1 MVVFDMWLQKWL
13 WDRYKELRLK
23 IGMNIS
29 FTFEE
34 AKEIFSYDSNET
46 VYKVLNE
53 LEKLNIIQVE
63 RAKED
68 ERQKRYKIAL
78 DLKDLPYAGLTVP
91 TDYEHLPQMYRPR
104 DMLFE
109 AGSMAVY
116 GTTAMPPSKAFDK
129 VYIKEGEE
137 LITLMP
143 KKPSA
148 TVEELLIEALKEFK
162 SGEVILRIILNSKVD
177 LDAVIR
183 NLNSYQ
189 KRYLGALLEILN
201 KKEYKNIVKSLY
213 EATEKD
219 KRVFSIYPKI
229 REMPKEYKEIGKKWR
244 INLNIERVDINEL

>member
-1 MVVFDMWLQKWL
+1 MWLQKWL
-13 WDRYKELRLK
+13 WDRYRELRLK
-23 IGMNIS
+23 IGMNIN
-29 FTFEE
+29 FTFEQ

-46 VYKVLNE
+46 IYKVLNE

-63 RAKED
+63 RSKED
-68 ERQKRYKIAL
+68 ERQKKYKIVL

-91 TDYEHLPQMYRPR
+91 TDYKQLPQIYKPK

-129 VYIKEGEE
+129 VYVKEGGE

-148 TVEELLIEALKEFK
+148 TVEGLLTEALKEFK
-162 SGEVILRIILNSKVD
+162 SGEVILRIILNSKID
-177 LDAVIR
+177 LDAVTK

-201 KKEYKNIVKSLY
+201 KKEYKNIVKLLY
-213 EATEKD
+213 KSTEND
-219 KRVFSIYPKI
+219 NRVFSVYPKI
-229 REMPKEYKEIGKKWR
+229 RETPKEYKEIGKKWR
-244 INLNIERVDINEL
+244 INLNIEKVDVDELRRS

>member
-1 MVVFDMWLQKWL
+1 MWLQKWIL
-13 WDRYKELRLK
+13 DRYMELRLK
-23 IGMNIS
+23 IGMNIG

-34 AKEIFSYDSNET
+34 AKEILSYDSEQT
-46 VYKVLNE
+46 LYKVLNE

-68 ERQKRYKIAL
+68 ERQKKYKIIL

-91 TDYEHLPQMYRPR
+91 TDYEHLPQMYRPK

-109 AGSMAVY
+109 TGSMAVY
-116 GTTAMPPSKAFDK
+116 GTTAMPPSRAFDK
-129 VYIKEGEE
+129 VYDKEGKG

-148 TVEELLIEALKEFK
+148 TVEELLIEALKELK
-162 SGEVILRIILNSKVD
+162 SGEVILRIIINSKID
-177 LDAVIR
+177 LDAVIK

-201 KKEYKNIVKSLY
+201 KKEFKNIVKFLY
-213 EATEKD
+213 DATEKD
-219 KRVFSIYPKI
+219 KRVFSVYPKI
-229 REMPKEYKEIGKKWR
+229 REMPKEYREVGKKWR
-244 INLNIERVDINEL
+244 INLNIEKVDTNELRRS

>member
-1 MVVFDMWLQKWL
+1 MWIQKWI

-23 IGMNIS
+23 IGINTG

-46 VYKVLNE
+46 IYKVLNE
-53 LEKLNIIQVE
+53 LEKLNIIQVD

-68 ERQKRYKIAL
+68 ERQKMYKIVL

-91 TDYEHLPQMYRPR
+91 TDYENLPQMYRPK

-109 AGSMAVY
+109 AGSMAIY
-116 GTTAMPPSKAFDK
+116 GTTAMPPSRAFDK
-129 VYIKEGEE
+129 VYDKEGKEF
-137 LITLMP
+137 ITLMP
-143 KKPSA
+143 KRQSA
-148 TVEELLIEALKEFK
+148 TVEELLIESLKEFK
-162 SGEVILRIILNSKVD
+162 SGEVIFRIIINSKID

-213 EATEKD
+213 DATEKD
-219 KRVFSIYPKI
+219 KRVFSVYPKI
-229 REMPKEYKEIGKKWR
+229 REMPKEYREIGKKWH
-244 INLNIERVDINEL
+244 INLNIEKVNVNEL

>member
-1 MVVFDMWLQKWL
+1 MQSD
-13 WDRYKELRLK
+13 
-23 IGMNIS
+23 
-29 FTFEE
+29 
-34 AKEIFSYDSNET
+34 
-46 VYKVLNE
+46 
-53 LEKLNIIQVE
+53 
-63 RAKED
+63 
-68 ERQKRYKIAL
+68 
-78 DLKDLPYAGLTVP
+78 
-91 TDYEHLPQMYRPR
+91 
-104 DMLFE
+104 
-109 AGSMAVY
+109 
-116 GTTAMPPSKAFDK
+116 
-129 VYIKEGEE
+129 IKEGEE

-143 KKPSA
+143 KKASA

-201 KKEYKNIVKSLY
+201 KKEYKNIVKYLY
-213 EATEKD
+213 DATEKD

>member
-1 MVVFDMWLQKWL
+1 MWLQKWI

-23 IGMNIS
+23 IGINTG

-46 VYKVLNE
+46 IYKVLNE
-53 LEKLNIIQVE
+53 LEKLNIIQVD

-68 ERQKRYKIAL
+68 ERQKMYKIVL

-91 TDYEHLPQMYRPR
+91 TDYENLPQMYRPK

-109 AGSMAVY
+109 AGSMAIY
-116 GTTAMPPSKAFDK
+116 GTTAMPPSRAFDK
-129 VYIKEGEE
+129 VYDKEGKEF
-137 LITLMP
+137 ITLMP
-143 KKPSA
+143 KRQSA
-148 TVEELLIEALKEFK
+148 NVEELLIETLKEFK
-162 SGEVILRIILNSKVD
+162 SGEVILRIIINSKID

-201 KKEYKNIVKSLY
+201 KKEYKSIVSSLY
-213 EATEKD
+213 KATEKD
-219 KRVFSIYPKI
+219 KRVFSVYPKI
-229 REMPKEYKEIGKKWR
+229 REMPKEYKEIGKKWH
-244 INLNIERVDINEL
+244 INLNIEKVNVNEL

>member
-1 MVVFDMWLQKWL
+1 MWLQKWL

-29 FTFEE
+29 FTFEQ
-34 AKEIFSYDSNET
+34 AKKIFSYDSEQT
-46 VYKVLNE
+46 IYKVLNE

-68 ERQKRYKIAL
+68 ERQKKYKIIL
-78 DLKDLPYAGLTVP
+78 DLKDIPYAGLTVP
-91 TDYEHLPQMYRPR
+91 TDYDHLQPMYRPK

-137 LITLMP
+137 LITLLP

-162 SGEVILRIILNSKVD
+162 SGEVIFRIIFNSKID
-177 LDAVIR
+177 LDAVIK

-201 KKEYKNIVKSLY
+201 KKEYRGIMEALY
-213 EATEKD
+213 KATEND
-219 KRVFSIYPKI
+219 TRIFSIYPKV
-229 REMPKEYKEIGKKWR
+229 REAPKEYKEIGKKWR
-244 INLNIERVDINEL
+244 INLNIEKVDVDELRRS